1 MNGPISKL
9 ARCAI
14 YTRKSTEYN
23 LELAFNSLDAQRE
36 ACEAYIKSQAHE
48 GWRLI
53 PGRYDDGAF
62 SGASLDRPAL
72 QQLLAD
78 VRASKIDIVLVY
90 KVDRLTRSL
99 ADFAKLIELFDVHGV
114 SFVSV
119 TQSFNTSSSMGRL
132 TLNVLLSFA
141 QFERE
146 LIGERVRDKIAAS
159 KRKGLWVGGPV
170 PLGYAA
176 VDKKILVVPAEAAAV
191 RTIFERYLELGS
203 VRALAQ
209 DLDRRGI
216 RSKPRR
222 RSNGRTIGGGR
233 FGVGALA
240 HLLKNRFYIGEVV
253 YRGEVHGGEQAPIVD
268 RALFAAVQAKLAAQA
283 RARRCRLRG
292 SPALLSGRLFDTR
305 GNRMSPTHA
314 NKRGARYRYYVSQA
328 VLQNKPPPLGL
339 VSRVPAAEIEA
350 LVVAALRNHL
360 NASGAGEG
368 LPNNDRDLVERHL
381 ERVTLTPNHLEL
393 RLRQIIEPAQAHDP
407 ANTSAGRPTASV
419 TTMAVPWTSPVP
431 AAVKGIIRVPAHNT
445 PIKASRREAL
455 LIAIAKARQWID
467 DLAHGRA
474 ANFALI
480 ARREGK
486 VERHI
491 RLLAPLAFV
500 SPRIVSALLDGTA
513 PADLTLTKLARAL
526 PYCWAE
532 QERRVEPRRRSTAN
546 SGASPAM
553 SAAPALPPKARS
565 PPILLCRRMPGVD
578 IKGRANSTSPDSS
591 SALSLLAPLNFP
603 VIPKKFP
610 VMAAKIPCSVA

>member
-1 MNGPISKL
+1 MNGPVIKL

-48 GWRLI
+48 GWRAI

-78 VRASKIDIVLVY
+78 VRAGTIDIVLVY

-99 ADFAKLIELFDVHGV
+99 ADFAKLIELFDAHDV

-159 KRKGLWVGGPV
+159 KRKGIWVGGPV

-176 VDKKILVVPAEAAAV
+176 VDKKILVVPAEAEAV
-191 RTIFERYLELGS
+191 RTIFARYLELGS
-203 VRALAQ
+203 VRALAE

-222 RSNGRTIGGGR
+222 LSDGRTIGGSR

-240 HLLKNRFYIGEVV
+240 YLLKNRFYIGEVV
-253 YRGEVHGGEQAPIVD
+253 YRGEVHRGEHEPILDSAP
-268 RALFAAVQAKLAAQA
+268 FAAVQAKLAAQA
-283 RARRCRLRG
+283 VARRCRLRG
-292 SPALLSGRLFDTR
+292 SPALLTGRIFDDR
-305 GNRMSPTHA
+305 GNRMSPTHT
-314 NKRGARYRYYVSQA
+314 NKGGARYRYYISQA
-328 VLQNKPPPLGL
+328 ALQKKPQASGL
-339 VSRVPAAEIEA
+339 LSRVPATEIEA
-350 LVVAALRNHL
+350 LVLAALRNHL
-360 NASGAGEG
+360 NASGTGQQT
-368 LPNNDRDLVERHL
+368 PDDDRDVVERYL
-381 ERVTLTPNHLEL
+381 ERVTLTPGHVEL
-393 RLRQIIEPAQAHDP
+393 RVRQMVEATQETNAQDI
-407 ANTSAGRPTASV
+407 ANNSSGPPIAGV
-419 TTMAVPWTSPVP
+419 TTIAVPWTSPVP
-431 AAVKGIIRVPAHNT
+431 IAVKGIVHVPAHNT
-445 PIKASRREAL
+445 PIKPGRREVL
-455 LIAIAKARQWID
+455 LIAIAKARQWMD
-467 DLAHGRA
+467 DLAHGRVA
-474 ANFALI
+474 SFAVI
-480 ARREGK
+480 ARREEK

-491 RLLAPLAFV
+491 RLLAPLAFL
-500 SPRIVSALLDGTA
+500 SPRIVSALLEGTA

-526 PYCWAE
+526 SYSWAE
-532 QERRVEPRRRSTAN
+532 QERRVGTS
-546 SGASPAM
+546 ASF
-553 SAAPALPPKARS
+553 L
-565 PPILLCRRMPGVD
+565 
-578 IKGRANSTSPDSS
+578 T
-591 SALSLLAPLNFP
+591 
-603 VIPKKFP
+603 
-610 VMAAKIPCSVA
+610 

>member
-1 MNGPISKL
+1 MKGPLSKL

-53 PGRYDDGAF
+53 PVRYDDGAF
-62 SGASLDRPAL
+62 SGASLERPAL

-78 VRASKIDIVLVY
+78 VRSGKIDIVLVY

-99 ADFAKLIELFDVHGV
+99 ADFAKLIELFVAHGV

-191 RTIFERYLELGS
+191 RTIFARYLELGS
-203 VRALAQ
+203 VRALAE

-222 RSNGRTIGGGR
+222 LSNGRTIGGGR

-253 YRGEVHGGEQAPIVD
+253 YRGEVHRGEHEPILD
-268 RALFAAVQAKLAAQA
+268 STLFEAVQAKLAAQA
-283 RARRCRLRG
+283 RARRCRLQG
-292 SPALLSGRLFDTR
+292 SPAILSGRLFDNR
-305 GNRMSPTHA
+305 GNRMSPTHS
-314 NKRGARYRYYVSQA
+314 NKGGARYRYYVSQA
-328 VLQNKPPPLGL
+328 VLQRKPPPPGL

-350 LVVAALRNHL
+350 LVVTALRKHL
-360 NASGAGEG
+360 NASGAGEQ
-368 LPNNDRDLVERHL
+368 LPDNDRELLERHL
-381 ERVTLTPNHLEL
+381 ERVTLTHHCLEL
-393 RLRQIIEPAQAHDP
+393 RLRQSVETEQAHDP
-407 ANTSAGRPTASV
+407 ANNDSSWPPIASA
-419 TTMAVPWTSPVP
+419 TTMTVPWTSPVP
-431 AAVKGIIRVPAHNT
+431 AAVKGIIHVPAHNM

-455 LIAIAKARQWID
+455 LIAIAKARRWID
-467 DLAHGRA
+467 DLGHGRA
-474 ANFALI
+474 ASFAVI

-500 SPRIVSALLDGTA
+500 SPRIISALLEGAA

-532 QERRVEPRRRSTAN
+532 QERRVA
-546 SGASPAM
+546 
-553 SAAPALPPKARS
+553 
-565 PPILLCRRMPGVD
+565 
-578 IKGRANSTSPDSS
+578 S
-591 SALSLLAPLNFP
+591 SAPSIRIIENGGPRS
-603 VIPKKFP
+603 
-610 VMAAKIPCSVA
+610 C

>member
-1 MNGPISKL
+1 MNGPVGKL

-14 YTRKSTEYN
+14 YTRKSTEHN

-78 VRASKIDIVLVY
+78 VRAGKIDIVLVY

-170 PLGYAA
+170 PLGYAT

-191 RTIFERYLELGS
+191 RTIFARYLELGS

-222 RSNGRTIGGGR
+222 LSNGRTIGGER

-240 HLLKNRFYIGEVV
+240 YLLKNHFYIGELV
-253 YRGEVHGGEQAPIVD
+253 YRGEVHHGEHEPILD
-268 RALFAAVQAKLAAQA
+268 SALFEAVGAKLAAQA
-283 RARRCRLRG
+283 VERRCRLRG
-292 SPALLSGRLFDTR
+292 LPAILSGRLFDHR
-305 GNRMSPTHA
+305 GNRMSPSHT

-328 VLQNKPPPLGL
+328 VLANKPVAAGAIR
-339 VSRVPAAEIEA
+339 RVPAAEIEC
-350 LVVAALRNHL
+350 LIITALRHHL
-360 NASGAGEG
+360 ANGNAAHSIPDNERA
-368 LPNNDRDLVERHL
+368 LVERHI
-381 ERVTLTPNHLEL
+381 EWATLTSKTINLQ
-393 RLRQIIEPAQAHDP
+393 LRQVADIPDHSGQHATEPFSP
-407 ANTSAGRPTASV
+407 A
-419 TTMAVPWTSPVP
+419 TMITIPWSPPVL
-431 AAVKGIIRVPAHNT
+431 ATVKGIIHVPAHNT
-445 PIKASRREAL
+445 PIKPSRRDAL
-455 LIAIAKARQWID
+455 LIAIAKARQWVD
-467 DLAHGRA
+467 DLASSRA
-474 ANFALI
+474 ANFSAI

-486 VERHI
+486 VERHV
-491 RLLAPLAFV
+491 RLLAPLAFL
-500 SPRIVSALLDGTA
+500 SPRIVSSILDGTA
-513 PADLTLTKLARAL
+513 PA
-526 PYCWAE
+526 
-532 QERRVEPRRRSTAN
+532 S
-546 SGASPAM
+546 
-553 SAAPALPPKARS
+553 
-565 PPILLCRRMPGVD
+565 
-578 IKGRANSTSPDSS
+578 
-591 SALSLLAPLNFP
+591 
-603 VIPKKFP
+603 
-610 VMAAKIPCSVA
+610 

>member
-1 MNGPISKL
+1 MNGPVSKL

-14 YTRKSTEYN
+14 YTRKSTEHN
-23 LELAFNSLDAQRE
+23 LDLAFNSLDAQRE

-48 GWRLI
+48 GWRAI

-78 VRASKIDIVLVY
+78 VQGRKIEIVLVY

-99 ADFAKLIELFDVHGV
+99 ADFAKLIELFDAHDV

-159 KRKGLWVGGPV
+159 KRKGIWVGGPV

-176 VDKKILVVPAEAAAV
+176 VDKKIVVVPAEAEVV
-191 RTIFERYLELGS
+191 RTIFGRYLEFGS
-203 VRALAQ
+203 VRALAE

-222 RSNGRTIGGGR
+222 LLNGRSIGGGR

-240 HLLKNRFYIGEVV
+240 YLLKNRFYVGEVV
-253 YRGEVHGGEQAPIVD
+253 YRGDVHRGEHGPILD
-268 RALFAAVQAKLAAQA
+268 RALFEAVQGRLAAQKV
-283 RARRCRLRG
+283 ARRCRLRG
-292 SPALLSGRLFDTR
+292 SPALLSGRIFDEG

-314 NKRGARYRYYVSQA
+314 NKCGARYRYYISQA
-328 VLQNKPPPLGL
+328 VLQKKPQATGS
-339 VSRVPAAEIEA
+339 VSRVPAAELET
-350 LVVAALRNHL
+350 LVLAALRNHL
-360 NASGAGEG
+360 DASGAGQQ
-368 LPNNDRDLVERHL
+368 LPDSDRVLVDRHL
-381 ERVTLTPNHLEL
+381 ERVTLTPGHIEL
-393 RLRQIIEPAQAHDP
+393 RVRQMVEATQETDAQDI
-407 ANTSAGRPTASV
+407 ANNSSGRPLANV
-419 TTMAVPWTSPVP
+419 TTIAIPWISRVP
-431 AAVKGIIRVPAHNT
+431 AAVKGIIHVPVHNT
-445 PIKASRREAL
+445 PIKPSRRETL

-467 DLAHGRA
+467 DLVHGRA
-474 ANFALI
+474 ASFAVI

-526 PYCWAE
+526 PYSWAE
-532 QERRVEPRRRSTAN
+532 QERRVGTSAPFYRS
-546 SGASPAM
+546 
-553 SAAPALPPKARS
+553 
-565 PPILLCRRMPGVD
+565 
-578 IKGRANSTSPDSS
+578 
-591 SALSLLAPLNFP
+591 F
-603 VIPKKFP
+603 
-610 VMAAKIPCSVA
+610 

>member
-1 MNGPISKL
+1 MNGPVGKL

-14 YTRKSTEYN
+14 YTRKSSEHN
-23 LELAFNSLDAQRE
+23 LDLAFTSLDAQRE

-48 GWRLI
+48 GWRMI
-53 PGRYDDGAF
+53 PGRYADGAF

-72 QQLLAD
+72 QRLSAD
-78 VRASKIDIVLVY
+78 IRAGTIDIVLVY

-99 ADFAKLIELFDVHGV
+99 SDFAKLIELFDAHDV

-159 KRKGLWVGGPV
+159 KRKGIWVGGPV

-176 VDKKILVVPAEAAAV
+176 VGKKIVVVPVEAAAV
-191 RTIFERYLELGS
+191 RTIFTRYLELGS

-222 RSNGRTIGGGR
+222 LSDGRTIGGGR

-253 YRGEVHGGEQAPIVD
+253 YGGDVHRGEHEPILD
-268 RALFAAVQAKLAAQA
+268 SALFAAVQGKLAAQA
-283 RARRCRLRG
+283 VARRCRLRG
-292 SPALLSGRLFDTR
+292 SPALLTGRIFDGC

-314 NKRGARYRYYVSQA
+314 NKGGARYRYYVSQA
-328 VLQNKPPPLGL
+328 VLQKKPRAPGP
-339 VSRVPAAEIEA
+339 VSRVPAPHLEA

-360 NASGAGEG
+360 TTSGAGPP
-368 LPNNDRDLVERHL
+368 LPDSDRDLVERHV
-381 ERVTLTPNHLEL
+381 ERVTLTANHVEL
-393 RLRQIIEPAQAHDP
+393 RLRQIVEQVQELDAHDGASTSSQP
-407 ANTSAGRPTASV
+407 AI
-419 TTMAVPWTSPVP
+419 TTIKTIAIPWTNPVP
-431 AAVKGIIRVPAHNT
+431 AAVKGIIHVPAHNT
-445 PIKASRREAL
+445 PIKPGGREAL
-455 LIAIAKARQWID
+455 LIAIAKARNWIN
-467 DLAHGRA
+467 DLAHGRVA
-474 ANFALI
+474 SFAVI

-491 RLLAPLAFV
+491 RLLAPLAFL

-513 PADLTLTKLARAL
+513 PADLTVMALVRAL
-526 PYCWAE
+526 PYSWTE
-532 QERRVEPRRRSTAN
+532 QERRVGT
-546 SGASPAM
+546 
-553 SAAPALPPKARS
+553 
-565 PPILLCRRMPGVD
+565 
-578 IKGRANSTSPDSS
+578 
-591 SALSLLAPLNFP
+591 
-603 VIPKKFP
+603 
-610 VMAAKIPCSVA
+610 

>member
-9 ARCAI
+9 ARCAV

-48 GWRLI
+48 GWCLI

-78 VRASKIDIVLVY
+78 VRAGKIDIVLVY

-99 ADFAKLIELFDVHGV
+99 ADFAKLIELFDAHDV

-191 RTIFERYLELGS
+191 RTIFARYLELGS

-222 RSNGRTIGGGR
+222 LSNGRTFGGGR

-240 HLLKNRFYIGEVV
+240 YLLKNRFYIGELV
-253 YRGEVHGGEQAPIVD
+253 YRGEVHHGEHEPIVD
-268 RALFAAVQAKLAAQA
+268 SALFEAVEAKLAAQA
-283 RARRCRLRG
+283 VERRCRLRG
-292 SPALLSGRLFDTR
+292 LPAILSGRLFDHR

-314 NKRGARYRYYVSQA
+314 NKGGARYRYYVSQA
-328 VLQNKPPPLGL
+328 VLQNKPHPPGL
-339 VSRVPAAEIEA
+339 VGRVPAAEIEA
-350 LVVAALRNHL
+350 LVVAALRSHL
-360 NASGAGEG
+360 SASSAGEQ
-368 LPNNDRDLVERHL
+368 LPNNDRDLLERHL

-393 RLRQIIEPAQAHDP
+393 RLRELVEPTQAHDP
-407 ANTSAGRPTASV
+407 ANTSAGRPNASV

-431 AAVKGIIRVPAHNT
+431 AAVKGVIHVPAHNT
-445 PIKASRREAL
+445 PIRASRREAL
-455 LIAIAKARQWID
+455 LIAIAKARTWID

-474 ANFALI
+474 ASFAVI

-486 VERHI
+486 AERHI

-532 QERRVEPRRRSTAN
+532 QERRVGT
-546 SGASPAM
+546 
-553 SAAPALPPKARS
+553 SAPFH
-565 PPILLCRRMPGVD
+565 G
-578 IKGRANSTSPDSS
+578 
-591 SALSLLAPLNFP
+591 
-603 VIPKKFP
+603 
-610 VMAAKIPCSVA
+610 